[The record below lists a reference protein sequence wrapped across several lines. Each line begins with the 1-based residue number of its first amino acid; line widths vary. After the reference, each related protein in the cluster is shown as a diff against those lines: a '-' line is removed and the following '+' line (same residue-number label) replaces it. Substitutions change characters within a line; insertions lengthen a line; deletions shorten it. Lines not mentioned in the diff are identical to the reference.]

1 MTIKNIFNNAAR
13 GTTNFFTS
21 YTPEG
26 IPGGFDPGKNPEMG
40 GGAPNRKTGV
50 TLGQRIKKALGEAAG
65 EIGGEGKKLEA
76 YQSYLNTLQYIKSS
90 GRGISL
96 EGAKVSTRPV
106 DSPTG
111 RGTKI
116 GTERFENQLENWNS
130 RFRKFAI
137 SRYYASLGEGK

>member
-1 MTIKNIFNNAAR
+1 MTIKNIFNNASR
-13 GTTNFFTS
+13 NTSNFFTS
-21 YTPEG
+21 SIPEG
-26 IPGGFDPGKNPEMG
+26 IPGGTYPEENPEMG
-40 GGAPNRKTGV
+40 GGAPNRRGT
-50 TLGQRIKKALGEAAG
+50 TIGQRIKKALGEAAG
-65 EIGGEGKKLEA
+65 DIGSGKRLEA

-90 GRGISL
+90 GRGVSL

-116 GTERFENQLENWNS
+116 GATSFENQLDSWNA

-137 SRYYASLGEGK
+137 QRYYESLGAGK

>member
-1 MTIKNIFNNAAR
+1 MTIKNIFNNASR
-13 GTTNFFTS
+13 GTTNFYSSIMPSDPT
-21 YTPEG
+21 
-26 IPGGFDPGKNPEMG
+26 GGFDPEKNPEMG
-40 GGAPNRKTGV
+40 GGAPNRRSGT
-50 TLGQRIKKALGEAAG
+50 TLGQRIRKALGEAAG
-65 EIGGEGKKLEA
+65 DIGEGKKLEA

-96 EGAKVSTRPV
+96 EEAKVSTRPV

-116 GTERFENQLENWNS
+116 GTESFENQLENWNS

>member
-1 MTIKNIFNNAAR
+1 MSLKNIFNNASR
-13 GTTNFFTS
+13 NTSNFFTAS
-21 YTPEG
+21 MPNDPT
-26 IPGGFDPGKNPEMG
+26 GGFDPERNPEMG
-40 GGAPNRKTGV
+40 GGAPNRRGT

-65 EIGGEGKKLEA
+65 EIGSGKRLEA

-90 GRGISL
+90 GRGVSL

-116 GTERFENQLENWNS
+116 GATSFENQLDNWNA
-130 RFRKFAI
+130 RFRKFVI
-137 SRYYASLGEGK
+137 SRYYARLGEGK